1 MNEMPFAD
9 IVVLTVLAIT
19 IIRGLWIGLIREG
32 LSIAAIGAATI
43 VTRLS
48 IDPLSAWVTEMTA
61 GEVAGRT
68 AFWVAGVSLV
78 VGTVLIV
85 GLVARFLRKGAQ
97 FAGLGWA
104 DRLGGG
110 ALGFAE
116 GAVVS
121 TILVV
126 IAVWLV
132 GPSHPVLAGSRSLAA
147 LEQIQSLEEVQ
158 DLQNL
163 GDHFELPNVAAPA
176 SD

>member
-1 MNEMPFAD
+1 MSEMPFAD
-9 IVVLTVLAIT
+9 LVILTVLAIT
-19 IIRGLWIGLIREG
+19 IGRGLWIGLIREG
-32 LSIAAIGAATI
+32 LSIAAIGVATI

-48 IDPLSAWVTEMTA
+48 IDPLSAWVTEITA

-68 AFWVAGVSLV
+68 AVWVAGVSLV
-78 VGTVLIV
+78 ISTILIV
-85 GLVARFLRKGAQ
+85 GLIARFLRRGAQ

-121 TILVV
+121 TILVL

-132 GPSHPVLAGSRSLAA
+132 GPTHPALAGSRSLAT
-147 LEQIQSLEEVQ
+147 LERIQSLDEVQ

-163 GDHFELPNVAAPA
+163 GDHFELPNVAAPG